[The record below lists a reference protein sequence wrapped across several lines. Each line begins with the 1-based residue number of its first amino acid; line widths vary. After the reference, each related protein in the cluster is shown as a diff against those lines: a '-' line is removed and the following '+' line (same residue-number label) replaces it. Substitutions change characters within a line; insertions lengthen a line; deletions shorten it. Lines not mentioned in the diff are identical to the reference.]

1 MKKSSQETPLFPHWD
16 SWSVWKH
23 RNPVMSF
30 VGKNFFSGL
39 ISAIGSVLMYIILF
53 YVIFLSWDKLKGDKD
68 NNKDTSRTLT
78 TALQLGS
85 PLLYQKMNDTN
96 V

>member
-1 MKKSSQETPLFPHWD
+1 MKKSSQETPSYPHWN

-30 VGKNFFSGL
+30 VGKYFFSGL
-39 ISAIGSVLMYIILF
+39 ISAIGSVLMYIIIF
-53 YVIFLSWDKLKGDKD
+53 YLVFVHWDKTKSDKD
-68 NNKDTSRTLT
+68 TNNDTSRTLS
-78 TALQLGS
+78 TALQLRS
-85 PLLYQKMNDTN
+85 PLLYQRMDDKN